1 LSTALKISFKAPFMD
16 KFEPALPV
24 PQGVQ
29 NEQVPLEVAGWP
41 NLPIRADDVLE
52 FVARLSTLQLAREAV
67 LGGPSMASDQ
77 VLRFAEAPGLKPV
90 FVLHDRVPGV
100 ADRGLLFVPPGWKA
114 PT

>member
-1 LSTALKISFKAPFMD
+1 LKIAFKAPFMD
-16 KFEPALPV
+16 KFNEALAV

-29 NEQVPLEVAGWP
+29 NGQVPTEVAGWP
-41 NLPIRADDVLE
+41 SVPIRADGVLE

-67 LGGPSMASDQ
+67 LGGPSVASDQ
-77 VLRFAEAPGLKPV
+77 VQRFAEGPGLKPV

-100 ADRGLLFVPPGWKA
+100 ADRGLLFVPPGWTP